1 MARHTTESGSAWVQS
16 LGEALGAQ
24 LGLAI
29 AESMQRTLQASI
41 DVGSIAA
48 SLGAGGGA
56 VARTGRRGRP
66 PASGAKAI
74 CKEPGC
80 GKPVLAKGI
89 CRSHYYKLR
98 YKMQKTGSLVPK
110 ARGSKKKA
118 EKADKADKASD
129 AKK

>member
-1 MARHTTESGSAWVQS
+1 MARHTTEGGSAWVQS
-16 LGEALGAQ
+16 LGEALGQQ

-56 VARTGRRGRP
+56 ALGRTGRRGRP
-66 PASGAKAI
+66 PALGAKAI

-80 GKPVLAKGI
+80 GRPVLAKGI

-98 YKMQKTGSLVPK
+98 YKMQKTGALVPK
-110 ARGSKKKA
+110 PRGSKKKA
-118 EKADKADKASD
+118 EKADKGSE

>member
-16 LGEALGAQ
+16 LGEALGNQ

-29 AESMQRTLQASI
+29 AESMQRTLHASI

-48 SLGAGGGA
+48 SLGARGGAA

-98 YKMQKTGSLVPK
+98 YKMQKTGTLVPK
-110 ARGSKKKA
+110 ARGAKKKA
-118 EKADKADKASD
+118 EKAAE